1 MIRFFLPDEH
11 PDEDDDEL
19 LPHCGLA
26 LAVIKNLEFLKNW
39 NDICSDL
46 S

>member
-11 PDEDDDEL
+11 PVEDEDEDEL

-26 LAVIKNLEFLKNW
+26 VIKIW
-39 NDICSDL
+39 NF
-46 S
+46 